1 MKKTTIIISMVVACL
16 VVATSTLSAQS
27 KAALKW
33 YNDQEWLDGAPMQ
46 PSTPS
51 IDITTF
57 ANHYAKYPE
66 RWKTVFNYLATK
78 DLKAVPLGVEQLT
91 DDVRVIVQEYETRP
105 TIGAQVLL
113 ERHEKF
119 IDVQCMIEGEELHG
133 ASKIGNGELSVPYKE
148 SDDIMFYTVP
158 DVPYYIIKAGYFT
171 IFFPDDMHT
180 TNYGFGE
187 RTTARKLVFKVRY

>member
-1 MKKTTIIISMVVACL
+1 MKKLTIFIAIAAVCLVTTITNVA
-16 VVATSTLSAQS
+16 AQTKAEKQWYDS
-27 KAALKW
+27 K
-33 YNDQEWLDGAPMQ
+33 EWLQGAPMQ

-51 IDITTF
+51 IDVSTF
-57 ANHYAKYPE
+57 AKHYAKYPN
-66 RWKTVFNYLATK
+66 RWKTVFKYLATQ
-78 DLKAVPLGVEQLT
+78 DLKKVPLGVTQLT

-105 TIGAQVLL
+105 TVGQKVLL

-119 IDVQCMIEGEELHG
+119 IDVQCMVEGEELHG
-133 ASKIGNGELSVPYKE
+133 ASKIGNGELTVPYKE

-187 RTTARKLVFKVRY
+187 RTKARKLVFKVRY

>member
-1 MKKTTIIISMVVACL
+1 MKKSTIFTL
-16 VVATSTLSAQS
+16 VVVCLIAATAPLAAQTQAAKQWYES
-27 KAALKW
+27 K
-33 YNDQEWLDGAPMQ
+33 EWLQGATMQ

-51 IDITTF
+51 IDIQTF
-57 ANHYAKYPE
+57 ADHYAKYPE
-66 RWKTVFNYLATK
+66 RWSVVFDYLATK

-105 TIGAQVLL
+105 TVGERVLL

-119 IDVQCMIEGEELHG
+119 IDVQCMVEGEELHG
-133 ASKIGNGELSVPYKE
+133 ASKLGNGELTIPYKE

>member
-1 MKKTTIIISMVVACL
+1 MKKSTVIFALVVACL
-16 VVATSTLSAQS
+16 FAVNTNLVAQS
-27 KAALKW
+27 KAAKEW
-33 YNDQEWLDGAPMQ
+33 YQAKEWLQGASMQ

-51 IDITTF
+51 IDIETF
-57 ANHYAKYPE
+57 AAHYAKYPE
-66 RWKTVFNYLATK
+66 RWKVVFNYLATQ
-78 DLKAVPLGVEQLT
+78 DLKSVPLGIVQLS

-105 TIGAQVLL
+105 TVGEKVLL

-119 IDVQCMIEGEELHG
+119 IDVQCMVEGEELHG
-133 ASKIGNGELSVPYKE
+133 TSKIGNGELTVPYKE

-187 RTTARKLVFKVRY
+187 RTNARKLVFKVRY

>member
-1 MKKTTIIISMVVACL
+1 MKKRTFITSLVVACL
-16 VVATSTLSAQS
+16 FATTTNLVAQT
-27 KAALKW
+27 KAAKQW
-33 YNDQEWLDGAPMQ
+33 YEGQEWLQGAPMK

-51 IDITTF
+51 IDIQTF
-57 ANHYAKYPE
+57 ADHYAKYPE
-66 RWKTVFNYLATK
+66 RWKVVFDYLATK
-78 DLKAVPLGVEQLT
+78 DLKAVPLGVDQLT

-105 TIGAQVLL
+105 TVGERVLL

-119 IDVQCMIEGEELHG
+119 IDVQCMGEGEELHG
-133 ASKIGNGELSVPYKE
+133 ASKIGNGELTIPYKE

-187 RTTARKLVFKVRY
+187 RTKARKLVFKVRY